1 MEKVISCRKC
11 YSSCTRIKSK
21 ACSGKL
27 QISCAARLINAKL
40 KAVCSSFL
48 LENLT
53 STKAGERLASAD
65 TRSDSDLKKSV
76 EDFILEHEEEVFG
89 SKEWELLMEKILG

>member
-1 MEKVISCRKC
+1 MLLFLYSDKIESLQWKIANQLCCEADKCQTEGSLLFLSVRKPHLHQ
-11 YSSCTRIKSK
+11 SWRS
-21 ACSGKL
+21 
-27 QISCAARLINAKL
+27 
-40 KAVCSSFL
+40 
-48 LENLT
+48 
-53 STKAGERLASAD
+53 LASAD